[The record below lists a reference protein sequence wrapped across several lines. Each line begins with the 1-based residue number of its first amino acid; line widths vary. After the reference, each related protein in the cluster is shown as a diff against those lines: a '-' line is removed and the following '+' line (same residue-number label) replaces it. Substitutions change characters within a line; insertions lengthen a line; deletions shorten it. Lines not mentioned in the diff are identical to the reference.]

1 MSPKKVYIIA
11 GEASGDLHGSN
22 LVKELKRLSPELS
35 IRFWGGERMSK
46 LIGEPVKHIRDL
58 AFMGFWEVVTNL
70 KTITRNIR
78 FCKEDIANFQP
89 DCIVFIDYPGFN
101 LRIAEWAKAKGI
113 ETHYYISPQVW
124 AWKENRVKKI
134 KASVDHLYC
143 ILPFEKDFY
152 KKHAMEVNY
161 VGHPL
166 LDEIAHFRQTAPSK
180 EEFYLQNGLDDKP
193 IIAVLPGSRKQE
205 VLKKLPIMLNAT
217 KGFSDYQIVVA
228 GAPILEEAFYRQ
240 VLNGVEA
247 KIIYGQTYSLLEFA
261 TAGVVTS
268 GTATLE
274 TALFK
279 VPQVVCYIGNK
290 LSYLIAKRLIK
301 ISYISLV
308 NLIMDEEIVKELIQ
322 DECTKEMISNE
333 LKEILPFGN
342 KREHISLKYEEL
354 IQKLGEGGASLNVA
368 KGILKLN

>member
-1 MSPKKVYIIA
+1 MSPKKIYIIA

-22 LVKELKRLSPELS
+22 LLKEMLNLSPELQ
-35 IRFWGGERMSK
+35 IRFWGGDRMAK
-46 LIGEPVKHIRDL
+46 LVGTPAKHIKEL
-58 AFMGFWEVVTNL
+58 AFMGFWEVITNIR
-70 KTITRNIR
+70 TIVKNIR
-78 FCKEDIANFQP
+78 FCKEDIARFQP

-101 LRIAEWAKAKGI
+101 LRIAEWAKSKGI
-113 ETHYYISPQVW
+113 ETHYYISPQAW

-134 KASVDHLYC
+134 KASVDQMYC

-152 KKHAMEVNY
+152 KKHQMEVEY

-166 LDEIAHFRQTAPSK
+166 LDEIKHFREIAPTR
-180 EEFYLQNGLDDKP
+180 EEFYSQNQLTDLP
-193 IIAVLPGSRKQE
+193 IIALLPGSRKQE
-205 VLKKLPIMLNAT
+205 VLKKLPLMLSAT
-217 KGFSDYQIVVA
+217 KEFTEYQIVVA
-228 GAPILEEAFYRQ
+228 GAPILDKSFYQ
-240 VLNGVEA
+240 EVLNGVEA

-261 TAGVVTS
+261 TAGVITS

-290 LSYLIAKRLIK
+290 LSYQIAKRLIK

-308 NLIMDEEIVKELIQ
+308 NLIMDEEVVKELIQ
-322 DECTKEMISNE
+322 DDCSKEMISKE

-342 KREHISLKYEEL
+342 KRESISLKYEEL
-354 IQKLGEGGASLNVA
+354 IEKLGEGGASLNVA